1 MGMKLVYLD
10 NSATSWPKPQGVVEA
25 IRKAI
30 EKYGANPGR
39 SGHKLAIEAA
49 RIIYQTREALA
60 ELFGLE
66 DPERIIL
73 TKNVTEALNLVL
85 YGFLKPG
92 DHVITSSMEHNS
104 VMRPLRDLEK
114 KGVEVTQIRAS
125 EKGEI
130 DPRDLLK
137 SIRKNTKLVVLVH
150 ISNVTGTIMPVEEIL
165 KITKDHGIPL
175 LLDAAQSAGTIPIN
189 LRELPVD
196 LLAFTGHKG
205 LFGPQGTGGLVI
217 NTEGLEEKIEPL
229 MRGGTGSRSEEEEQ
243 PEFLPDKY
251 ESGTPNTPGIAGLGE
266 GVRFILKEG
275 INRIMEKKEKLTLK
289 LLEGLKEIKG
299 VKLYGSLD
307 PKKQIGIVSFNVEG
321 KSPSEVS
328 YLLDEKYNILSRPGL
343 HCAPSAHKTIGTFP
357 FGTVRFS
364 VGYFNTEEEIE
375 YALQAVKNLVRLK

>member
-1 MGMKLVYLD
+1 MRLVYLD

-130 DPRDLLK
+130 DPQDLLK

-150 ISNVTGTIMPVEEIL
+150 VSNVTGTLMPIEEIL

-189 LRELPVD
+189 LKELPID

-217 NTEGLEEKIEPL
+217 NTEGLQEKIEPL
-229 MRGGTGSRSEEEEQ
+229 MRGGTGSKSEEEQQ

-275 INRIMEKKEKLTLK
+275 INRIMEKKQKLTLK

-299 VKLYGSLD
+299 IKLYGPLD
-307 PKKQIGIVSFNVEG
+307 PKKQIGIVSFNLEG

-328 YLLDEKYNILSRPGL
+328 HLLDEKYNILSRPGL

-375 YALQAVKNLVRLK
+375 YALQAVKRLVR

>member
-1 MGMKLVYLD
+1 LGMELVYLD
-10 NSATSWPKPQGVVEA
+10 NSATSWPKPEGVIEA

-49 RIIYQTREALA
+49 RIIYEAREALA

-66 DPERIIL
+66 DPEPIIL

-104 VMRPLRDLEK
+104 VMRPLRDLER
-114 KGVEVTQIRAS
+114 KGIEVTQIRAS
-125 EKGEI
+125 DKGEI
-130 DPRDLLK
+130 DPQEVLK
-137 SIRKNTKLVVLVH
+137 NIRKNTKLVVLVH

-165 KITKDHGIPL
+165 KIAKDHGIPL

-189 LRELPVD
+189 LKELPVD

-217 NTEGLEEKIEPL
+217 NTKGLEEKIEPL
-229 MRGGTGSRSEEEEQ
+229 MRGGTGSKSEEEEQ

-299 VKLYGSLD
+299 VKLYGPLD
-307 PKKQIGIVSFNVEG
+307 PKKQIGIVSFNLEG
-321 KSPSEVS
+321 KSPSELS
-328 YLLDEKYNILSRPGL
+328 HLLDEKYNILSRPGL

-357 FGTVRFS
+357 FGTVRLS
-364 VGYFNTEEEIE
+364 IGYFNTEEEIE
-375 YALQAVKNLVRLK
+375 YTLRAIKDLAR

>member
-1 MGMKLVYLD
+1 MELVYLD
-10 NSATSWPKPQGVVEA
+10 NSATSWPKPKEVLES

-30 EKYGANPGR
+30 EQYGANPGR

-49 RIIYQTREALA
+49 RIIYETREALA

-66 DPERIIL
+66 DPERVIL

-130 DPRDLLK
+130 DPQDVLK
-137 SIRKNTKLVVLVH
+137 SIRKNTKLIVLVH
-150 ISNVTGTIMPVEEIL
+150 LSNVTGTILPVEEVL
-165 KITKDHGIPL
+165 KISKDHGIPL

-189 LRELPVD
+189 LKELPVD

-205 LFGPQGTGGLVI
+205 LFGPQGTGGLII
-217 NTEGLEEKIEPL
+217 NTEGLEERIEPL
-229 MRGGTGSRSEEEEQ
+229 MRGGTGSKSEEEEQ

-275 INRIMEKKEKLTLK
+275 IERIREKKEKLTLK
-289 LLEGLKEIKG
+289 LIEGLKEIKG
-299 VKLYGSLD
+299 VKLYGPLD
-307 PKKQIGIVSFNVEG
+307 PKKQIGIVSFNLEG

-328 YLLDEKYNILSRPGL
+328 HLLDEKYKILSRPGL
-343 HCAPSAHKTIGTFP
+343 HCAPSAHKSIRTFP

-375 YALQAVKNLVRLK
+375 YAIRAVRDLVGSK

>member
-1 MGMKLVYLD
+1 MGMELVYLD
-10 NSATSWPKPQGVVEA
+10 NSATSWPKPKEVLES

-30 EKYGANPGR
+30 EQYGANPGR

-49 RIIYQTREALA
+49 RIIYETREALA

-66 DPERIIL
+66 DPERVIL

-130 DPRDLLK
+130 DPQDVLK
-137 SIRKNTKLVVLVH
+137 SIRKNTKLIVLVH
-150 ISNVTGTIMPVEEIL
+150 LSNVTGTIMPVEEVL
-165 KITKDHGIPL
+165 KISKDHGIPL

-189 LRELPVD
+189 LKELPVD

-205 LFGPQGTGGLVI
+205 LFGPQGTGGLII
-217 NTEGLEEKIEPL
+217 NTEGLEERIEPL
-229 MRGGTGSRSEEEEQ
+229 MRGGTGSKSEEEEQ

-275 INRIMEKKEKLTLK
+275 IERIREKKEKLTLK
-289 LLEGLKEIKG
+289 LIEGLKEIKG
-299 VKLYGSLD
+299 VKLYGPLD
-307 PKKQIGIVSFNVEG
+307 PKKQIGIVSFNLEG

-328 YLLDEKYNILSRPGL
+328 HLLDEKYNILSRPGL
-343 HCAPSAHKTIGTFP
+343 HCAPSAHKSIRTFP

-375 YALQAVKNLVRLK
+375 YAIRAVRDLVGSK

>member
-1 MGMKLVYLD
+1 MELVYLD
-10 NSATSWPKPQGVVEA
+10 NSATSWPKPKEVLES

-30 EKYGANPGR
+30 EQYGANPGR

-49 RIIYQTREALA
+49 RIIYETREALA

-66 DPERIIL
+66 DPERVIL
-73 TKNVTEALNLVL
+73 TKNVTEALNFVL

-130 DPRDLLK
+130 DPQDVLK
-137 SIRKNTKLVVLVH
+137 SIRKNTKLIVLVH
-150 ISNVTGTIMPVEEIL
+150 LSNVTGTIMPVEEVL
-165 KITKDHGIPL
+165 KISKDHGIPL

-189 LRELPVD
+189 LKELPVD

-205 LFGPQGTGGLVI
+205 LFGPQGTGGLII
-217 NTEGLEEKIEPL
+217 NTEGLEERIEPL
-229 MRGGTGSRSEEEEQ
+229 MRGGTGSKSEEEEQ

-275 INRIMEKKEKLTLK
+275 IERIREKKEKLTLK
-289 LLEGLKEIKG
+289 LIEGLKEIKG
-299 VKLYGSLD
+299 VKLYGPLD
-307 PKKQIGIVSFNVEG
+307 PKKQIGIVSFNLEG

-328 YLLDEKYNILSRPGL
+328 HLLDEKYNILSRPGL
-343 HCAPSAHKTIGTFP
+343 HCAPSAHKSIGTFP

-364 VGYFNTEEEIE
+364 LGYFNTEEEIE
-375 YALQAVKNLVRLK
+375 YAIRAVRDLVGSK

>member
-1 MGMKLVYLD
+1 MELVYLD
-10 NSATSWPKPQGVVEA
+10 NSATSWPKPEGVIEA

-49 RIIYQTREALA
+49 RIIYEAREALA

-104 VMRPLRDLEK
+104 VMRPLRDLER
-114 KGVEVTQIRAS
+114 KGIEVTQIRAS
-125 EKGEI
+125 DKGEI
-130 DPRDLLK
+130 DPQEVLK
-137 SIRKNTKLVVLVH
+137 NIRKNTKLVVLVH

-165 KITKDHGIPL
+165 KIAKDHGIPL

-189 LRELPVD
+189 LKELPVD

-217 NTEGLEEKIEPL
+217 NTKGLEEKIEPL
-229 MRGGTGSRSEEEEQ
+229 MRGGTGSKSEEEEQ

-299 VKLYGSLD
+299 VKLYGPLD
-307 PKKQIGIVSFNVEG
+307 PKKQIGIVSFNLEG
-321 KSPSEVS
+321 KSPSELS
-328 YLLDEKYNILSRPGL
+328 HLLDEKYNILSRPGL

-357 FGTVRFS
+357 FGTVRLS
-364 VGYFNTEEEIE
+364 IGYFNTEEEIE
-375 YALQAVKNLVRLK
+375 YTLRAIKDLAR

>member
-1 MGMKLVYLD
+1 MELVYLD

-150 ISNVTGTIMPVEEIL
+150 ISNVTGTVMPVEEIL

-229 MRGGTGSRSEEEEQ
+229 MRGGTGSKSEEEEQ

-357 FGTVRFS
+357 FGTVRLS

-375 YALQAVKNLVRLK
+375 YTLRAIKDLAR

>member
-1 MGMKLVYLD
+1 MELVYLD
-10 NSATSWPKPQGVVEA
+10 NSATSWPKPKEVLES

-30 EKYGANPGR
+30 EQYGANPGR

-49 RIIYQTREALA
+49 RIIYETREALA

-66 DPERIIL
+66 DPERVIL

-130 DPRDLLK
+130 DPQDVLK
-137 SIRKNTKLVVLVH
+137 SIRKNTKLIVLVH
-150 ISNVTGTIMPVEEIL
+150 LSNVTGTIMPVEEVL
-165 KITKDHGIPL
+165 KISKDHGIPL

-189 LRELPVD
+189 LKELPVD

-205 LFGPQGTGGLVI
+205 LFGPQGTGGLII
-217 NTEGLEEKIEPL
+217 NTEGLEKRIEPL
-229 MRGGTGSRSEEEEQ
+229 MRGGTGSKSEEEEQ

-275 INRIMEKKEKLTLK
+275 IERIREKKEKLTLK
-289 LLEGLKEIKG
+289 LIEGLKEIKG
-299 VKLYGSLD
+299 VKLYGPLD
-307 PKKQIGIVSFNVEG
+307 PKKQIGIVSFNLEG

-328 YLLDEKYNILSRPGL
+328 HLLDEKYNILSRPGL
-343 HCAPSAHKTIGTFP
+343 HCAPSAHKSIGTFP

-375 YALQAVKNLVRLK
+375 YAIRAVRDLVGSK

>member
-229 MRGGTGSRSEEEEQ
+229 MRGGTGSKSEEEEQ

>member
-1 MGMKLVYLD
+1 MELVYLD
-10 NSATSWPKPQGVVEA
+10 NSATSWPKPKEVLES

-30 EKYGANPGR
+30 EQYGANPGR

-49 RIIYQTREALA
+49 RIIYETREALA

-66 DPERIIL
+66 DPERVIL

-130 DPRDLLK
+130 DPQDVLK
-137 SIRKNTKLVVLVH
+137 SIRKNTKLIVLVH
-150 ISNVTGTIMPVEEIL
+150 LSNVTGTIMPVEEVL
-165 KITKDHGIPL
+165 KIGKDHGIPL
-175 LLDAAQSAGTIPIN
+175 LLDAAQSAGTIPLN
-189 LRELPVD
+189 LKELPVD

-205 LFGPQGTGGLVI
+205 LFGPQGTGGLII

-229 MRGGTGSRSEEEEQ
+229 MRGGTGSKSEEEEQ
-243 PEFLPDKY
+243 PGFLPDKY

-275 INRIMEKKEKLTLK
+275 IERIREKKEKLTLK
-289 LLEGLKEIKG
+289 LIEGLKEIKG
-299 VKLYGSLD
+299 VKLYGPLD
-307 PKKQIGIVSFNVEG
+307 PKKQIGIVSFNLEG

-328 YLLDEKYNILSRPGL
+328 HLLDEKYNILSRPGL
-343 HCAPSAHKTIGTFP
+343 QCAPSAHKSIGTFP

-375 YALQAVKNLVRLK
+375 YAIRAVRDLVDSK

>member
-1 MGMKLVYLD
+1 MELLYLD
-10 NSATSWPKPQGVVEA
+10 NSATSWPKPKEVLES

-30 EKYGANPGR
+30 EQYGANPGR

-49 RIIYQTREALA
+49 RIIYETREALA

-66 DPERIIL
+66 DPERVIL

-130 DPRDLLK
+130 DPQDVLK
-137 SIRKNTKLVVLVH
+137 SIRKNTKLIVLVH
-150 ISNVTGTIMPVEEIL
+150 LSNVTGTIMPVEEVL
-165 KITKDHGIPL
+165 KIGKDHGIPL
-175 LLDAAQSAGTIPIN
+175 LLDAAQSAGTIPLN
-189 LRELPVD
+189 LKELPVD

-205 LFGPQGTGGLVI
+205 LFGPQGTGGLII

-229 MRGGTGSRSEEEEQ
+229 MRGGTGSKSEEEEQ

-275 INRIMEKKEKLTLK
+275 IERIREKKEKLTLK
-289 LLEGLKEIKG
+289 LIEGLKEIKG
-299 VKLYGSLD
+299 VKLYGPLD
-307 PKKQIGIVSFNVEG
+307 PKKQIGIVSFNLEG

-328 YLLDEKYNILSRPGL
+328 HLLDEKYNILSRPGL
-343 HCAPSAHKTIGTFP
+343 HCAPSAHKSIGTFP

-375 YALQAVKNLVRLK
+375 YAIRAVRDLVDSK

>member
-1 MGMKLVYLD
+1 MERRLVHLD
-10 NSATSWPKPQGVVEA
+10 NSATSWPKPEGVLEA

-39 SGHKLAIEAA
+39 SGHRLAIEAA
-49 RIIYQTREALA
+49 RIIYETREALA
-60 ELFGLE
+60 ELFGLD

-85 YGFLKPG
+85 YGVLKQG

-114 KGVEVTQIRAS
+114 KGVELTQIKAS
-125 EKGEI
+125 GKGEI
-130 DPRDLLK
+130 DPEDVLK
-137 SIRKNTKLVVLVH
+137 SIKANTKLIALVH
-150 ISNVTGTIMPVEEIL
+150 VSNVTGTIMPVEEVLRIS
-165 KITKDHGIPL
+165 KDHGIPL
-175 LLDAAQSAGTIPIN
+175 LIDAAQSAGTLPIN
-189 LRELPVD
+189 LKELPID

-217 NTEGLEEKIEPL
+217 NTKGLEEKIEPL
-229 MRGGTGSRSEEEEQ
+229 MRGGTGSKSEEEEQ

-275 INRIMEKKEKLTLK
+275 IERIKEKKEILTLK
-289 LLEGLKEIKG
+289 LIEGLKDIKG
-299 VKLYGSLD
+299 IKIYGPLD
-307 PKKQIGIVSFNVEG
+307 PKRQIGIVSFNLEG
-321 KSPSEVS
+321 NSPAEVS
-328 YLLDEKYNILSRPGL
+328 HLLDEKYGILSRPGL

-375 YALQAVKNLVRLK
+375 YTIQAVRQLASLK

>member
-1 MGMKLVYLD
+1 MELVYLD
-10 NSATSWPKPQGVVEA
+10 NSATSWPKPKEVLES

-30 EKYGANPGR
+30 EQYGANPGR

-49 RIIYQTREALA
+49 RIIYETREALA

-66 DPERIIL
+66 DPERVIL

-130 DPRDLLK
+130 DPQDVLK
-137 SIRKNTKLVVLVH
+137 SIRKNTKLIVLVH
-150 ISNVTGTIMPVEEIL
+150 LSNVTGTIMPVEEVL
-165 KITKDHGIPL
+165 KIGKDHGIPL
-175 LLDAAQSAGTIPIN
+175 LLDAAQSAGTIPLN
-189 LRELPVD
+189 LKELPVD

-205 LFGPQGTGGLVI
+205 LFGPQGTGGLII

-229 MRGGTGSRSEEEEQ
+229 MRGGTGSKSEEEEQ

-275 INRIMEKKEKLTLK
+275 IERIREKKEKLTLK
-289 LLEGLKEIKG
+289 LIEGLKEIKG
-299 VKLYGSLD
+299 VKLYGPLD
-307 PKKQIGIVSFNVEG
+307 PKKQIGIVSFNLEG

-328 YLLDEKYNILSRPGL
+328 HLLDEKYNILSRPGL
-343 HCAPSAHKTIGTFP
+343 HCAPSAHKSIGTFP

-375 YALQAVKNLVRLK
+375 YAIRAVRDLVDSK

>member
-1 MGMKLVYLD
+1 MKLVYLD

-229 MRGGTGSRSEEEEQ
+229 MRGGTGSKSEEEEQ

-307 PKKQIGIVSFNVEG
+307 PKKQIGIVSFNVER

-328 YLLDEKYNILSRPGL
+328 HLLDEKYNILSRPGL

>member
-1 MGMKLVYLD
+1 MELLYLD
-10 NSATSWPKPQGVVEA
+10 NSATSWPKPKEVLES

-30 EKYGANPGR
+30 EQYGANPGR

-49 RIIYQTREALA
+49 RIIYETREALA

-66 DPERIIL
+66 DPERVIL

-130 DPRDLLK
+130 DPQDVLK
-137 SIRKNTKLVVLVH
+137 SIRKNTKLIVLVH
-150 ISNVTGTIMPVEEIL
+150 LSNVTGTIMPVEEVL
-165 KITKDHGIPL
+165 KISKDHGIPL

-189 LRELPVD
+189 LKELPVD

-205 LFGPQGTGGLVI
+205 LFGPQGTGGLII
-217 NTEGLEEKIEPL
+217 NTEGLEERIEPL
-229 MRGGTGSRSEEEEQ
+229 MRGGTGSKSEEEEQ

-275 INRIMEKKEKLTLK
+275 IERIREKKEKLTLK
-289 LLEGLKEIKG
+289 LIEGLKEIKG
-299 VKLYGSLD
+299 VKLYGPLD
-307 PKKQIGIVSFNVEG
+307 PKKQIGIVSFNLEG

-328 YLLDEKYNILSRPGL
+328 HLLDEKYNILSRPGL
-343 HCAPSAHKTIGTFP
+343 HCAPSAHKSIGTFP

-364 VGYFNTEEEIE
+364 LGYFNTEEEIE
-375 YALQAVKNLVRLK
+375 YAIRAVRDLVGSK

>member
-1 MGMKLVYLD
+1 MGMELLYLD
-10 NSATSWPKPQGVVEA
+10 NSATSWPKPKEVLES

-30 EKYGANPGR
+30 EQYGANPGR

-49 RIIYQTREALA
+49 RIIYETREALA

-66 DPERIIL
+66 DPERVIL

-130 DPRDLLK
+130 DPQDVLK
-137 SIRKNTKLVVLVH
+137 SIRKNTKLIVLVH
-150 ISNVTGTIMPVEEIL
+150 LSNVTGTIMPVEEVL
-165 KITKDHGIPL
+165 KIGKDHGIPL
-175 LLDAAQSAGTIPIN
+175 LLDAAQSAGTIPLN
-189 LRELPVD
+189 LKELPVD

-205 LFGPQGTGGLVI
+205 LFGPQGTGGLII

-229 MRGGTGSRSEEEEQ
+229 MRGGTGSKSEEEEQ

-275 INRIMEKKEKLTLK
+275 IERIREKKEKLTLK
-289 LLEGLKEIKG
+289 LIEGLKEIKG
-299 VKLYGSLD
+299 VKLYGPLD
-307 PKKQIGIVSFNVEG
+307 PKKQIGIVSFNLEG

-328 YLLDEKYNILSRPGL
+328 HLLDEKYNILSRPGL
-343 HCAPSAHKTIGTFP
+343 HCAPSAHKSIGTFP

-375 YALQAVKNLVRLK
+375 YAIRAVRDLVDSK

>member
-1 MGMKLVYLD
+1 LGMELLYLD
-10 NSATSWPKPQGVVEA
+10 NSATSWPKPKEVLES

-30 EKYGANPGR
+30 EQYGANPGR

-49 RIIYQTREALA
+49 RIIYETREALA

-66 DPERIIL
+66 DPQRVIL

-130 DPRDLLK
+130 DPQDVLK
-137 SIRKNTKLVVLVH
+137 SIRKNTKLIVLVH
-150 ISNVTGTIMPVEEIL
+150 LSNVTGTIMPVEEVL
-165 KITKDHGIPL
+165 KIGKDHGIPL
-175 LLDAAQSAGTIPIN
+175 LLDAAQSAGTIPLN
-189 LRELPVD
+189 LKELPVD

-205 LFGPQGTGGLVI
+205 LFGPQGTGGLII

-229 MRGGTGSRSEEEEQ
+229 MRGGTGSKSEEEEQ

-275 INRIMEKKEKLTLK
+275 IERIREKKEKLTLK
-289 LLEGLKEIKG
+289 LIEGLKEIKG
-299 VKLYGSLD
+299 VKLYGPLD
-307 PKKQIGIVSFNVEG
+307 PKKQIGIVSFNLEG

-328 YLLDEKYNILSRPGL
+328 HLLDEKYNILSRPGL
-343 HCAPSAHKTIGTFP
+343 HCAPSAHKSIGTFP

-375 YALQAVKNLVRLK
+375 YAIRAVRDLVDSK

>member
-1 MGMKLVYLD
+1 MELVYLD

-150 ISNVTGTIMPVEEIL
+150 ISNVTGTVMPVEEIL

-229 MRGGTGSRSEEEEQ
+229 MRGGTGSKSEEEEQ

-307 PKKQIGIVSFNVEG
+307 PKKQIGIVSFNVER

-328 YLLDEKYNILSRPGL
+328 HLLDEKYNILSRPGL

>member
-1 MGMKLVYLD
+1 MELVYLD
-10 NSATSWPKPQGVVEA
+10 NSATSWPKPKEVLES

-30 EKYGANPGR
+30 EQYGANPGR

-49 RIIYQTREALA
+49 RIIYETREALA

-66 DPERIIL
+66 DPERVIL

-130 DPRDLLK
+130 DPQDVLK
-137 SIRKNTKLVVLVH
+137 SIRKNTKLIVLVH
-150 ISNVTGTIMPVEEIL
+150 LSNVTGTIMPVEEVL
-165 KITKDHGIPL
+165 KISKDHGIPL

-189 LRELPVD
+189 LKELPVD

-205 LFGPQGTGGLVI
+205 LFGPQGTGGLII
-217 NTEGLEEKIEPL
+217 NTEGLEERIEPL
-229 MRGGTGSRSEEEEQ
+229 MRGGTGSKSEEEEQ

-275 INRIMEKKEKLTLK
+275 IERIREKKEKLTLK
-289 LLEGLKEIKG
+289 LIEGLKEIKG
-299 VKLYGSLD
+299 VKLYGPLD
-307 PKKQIGIVSFNVEG
+307 PKKQIGIVSFNLEG

-328 YLLDEKYNILSRPGL
+328 HLLDEKYNILSRPGL
-343 HCAPSAHKTIGTFP
+343 HCAPSAHKSIRTFP

-375 YALQAVKNLVRLK
+375 YAIRAVRDLVGSK

>member
-1 MGMKLVYLD
+1 MGMELLYLD
-10 NSATSWPKPQGVVEA
+10 NSATSWPKPKEVLES

-30 EKYGANPGR
+30 EQYGANPGR

-49 RIIYQTREALA
+49 RIIYETREALA

-66 DPERIIL
+66 DPQRVIL

-130 DPRDLLK
+130 DPQDVLK
-137 SIRKNTKLVVLVH
+137 SIRKNTKLIVLVH
-150 ISNVTGTIMPVEEIL
+150 LSNVTGTIMPVEEVL
-165 KITKDHGIPL
+165 KIGKDHGIPL
-175 LLDAAQSAGTIPIN
+175 LLDAAQSAGTIPLN
-189 LRELPVD
+189 LKELPVD

-205 LFGPQGTGGLVI
+205 LFGPQGTGGLII

-229 MRGGTGSRSEEEEQ
+229 MRGGTGSKSEEEEQ

-275 INRIMEKKEKLTLK
+275 IERIREKKEKLTLK
-289 LLEGLKEIKG
+289 LIEGLKEIKG
-299 VKLYGSLD
+299 VKLYGPLD
-307 PKKQIGIVSFNVEG
+307 PKKQIGIVSFNLEG

-328 YLLDEKYNILSRPGL
+328 HLLDEKYNILSRPGL
-343 HCAPSAHKTIGTFP
+343 HCAPSAHKSIGTFP

-375 YALQAVKNLVRLK
+375 YAIRAVRDLVDSK

>member
-1 MGMKLVYLD
+1 LGMELVYLD

-150 ISNVTGTIMPVEEIL
+150 ISNVTGTVMPVEEIL

-229 MRGGTGSRSEEEEQ
+229 MRGGTGSKSEEEEQ

-357 FGTVRFS
+357 FGTVRLS

-375 YALQAVKNLVRLK
+375 YTLRAIKDLAR

>member
-1 MGMKLVYLD
+1 MELVYLD
-10 NSATSWPKPQGVVEA
+10 NSATSWPKPEGVIEA

-49 RIIYQTREALA
+49 RIIYEAREALA

-66 DPERIIL
+66 DPEPIIL

-104 VMRPLRDLEK
+104 VMRPLRDLER
-114 KGVEVTQIRAS
+114 KGIEVTQIRAS
-125 EKGEI
+125 DKGEI
-130 DPRDLLK
+130 DPQEVLK
-137 SIRKNTKLVVLVH
+137 NIRKNTKLVVLVH

-165 KITKDHGIPL
+165 KIAKDHGIPL

-189 LRELPVD
+189 LKELPVD

-217 NTEGLEEKIEPL
+217 NTKGLEEKIEPL
-229 MRGGTGSRSEEEEQ
+229 MRGGTGSKSEEEEQ

-299 VKLYGSLD
+299 VKLYGPLD
-307 PKKQIGIVSFNVEG
+307 PKKQIGIVSFNLEG
-321 KSPSEVS
+321 KSPSELS
-328 YLLDEKYNILSRPGL
+328 HLLDEKYNILSRPGL

-357 FGTVRFS
+357 FGTVRLS
-364 VGYFNTEEEIE
+364 IGYFNTEEEIE
-375 YALQAVKNLVRLK
+375 YTLRAIKDLAR

>member
-1 MGMKLVYLD
+1 MGMELVYLD
-10 NSATSWPKPQGVVEA
+10 NSATSWPKPEGVIEA

-49 RIIYQTREALA
+49 RIIYEAREALA

-104 VMRPLRDLEK
+104 VMRPLRDLER
-114 KGVEVTQIRAS
+114 KGIEVTQIRAS
-125 EKGEI
+125 DKGEI
-130 DPRDLLK
+130 DPQEVLK
-137 SIRKNTKLVVLVH
+137 NIRKNTKLVVLVH

-165 KITKDHGIPL
+165 KIAKDHGIPL

-189 LRELPVD
+189 LKELPVD

-217 NTEGLEEKIEPL
+217 NTKGLEEKIEPL
-229 MRGGTGSRSEEEEQ
+229 MRGGTGSKSEEEEQ

-299 VKLYGSLD
+299 VKLYGPLD
-307 PKKQIGIVSFNVEG
+307 PKKQIGIVSFNLEG
-321 KSPSEVS
+321 KSPSELS
-328 YLLDEKYNILSRPGL
+328 HLLDEKYNILSRPGL

-357 FGTVRFS
+357 FGTVRLS
-364 VGYFNTEEEIE
+364 IGYFNTEEEIE
-375 YALQAVKNLVRLK
+375 YTLRAIKDLAR

>member
-1 MGMKLVYLD
+1 MGMELVYLD
-10 NSATSWPKPQGVVEA
+10 NSATSWPKPKEVLES

-30 EKYGANPGR
+30 EQYGANPGR

-49 RIIYQTREALA
+49 RIIYETREALA

-66 DPERIIL
+66 DPERVIL

-130 DPRDLLK
+130 DPQDVLK
-137 SIRKNTKLVVLVH
+137 SIRKNTKLIVLVH
-150 ISNVTGTIMPVEEIL
+150 LSNVTGTIMPVEEVL
-165 KITKDHGIPL
+165 KIGKDHGIPL
-175 LLDAAQSAGTIPIN
+175 LLDAAQSAGTIPLN
-189 LRELPVD
+189 LKELPVD

-205 LFGPQGTGGLVI
+205 LFGPQGTGGLII

-229 MRGGTGSRSEEEEQ
+229 MRGGTGSKSEEEEQ

-275 INRIMEKKEKLTLK
+275 IERIREKKEKLTLK
-289 LLEGLKEIKG
+289 LIEGLKEIKG
-299 VKLYGSLD
+299 VKLYGPLD
-307 PKKQIGIVSFNVEG
+307 PKKQIGIVSFNLEG

-328 YLLDEKYNILSRPGL
+328 HLLDEKYNILSRPGL
-343 HCAPSAHKTIGTFP
+343 HCAPSAHKSIGTFP

-375 YALQAVKNLVRLK
+375 YAIRAVRDLVGSK

>member
-1 MGMKLVYLD
+1 MGMELVYLD
-10 NSATSWPKPQGVVEA
+10 NSATSWPKPKEVLES

-30 EKYGANPGR
+30 EQYGANPGR

-49 RIIYQTREALA
+49 RIIYETREALA

-66 DPERIIL
+66 DPERVIL

-130 DPRDLLK
+130 DPQDVLK
-137 SIRKNTKLVVLVH
+137 SIRKNTKLIVLVH
-150 ISNVTGTIMPVEEIL
+150 LSNVTGTIMPVEEVL
-165 KITKDHGIPL
+165 KISKDHGIPL

-189 LRELPVD
+189 LKELPVD

-205 LFGPQGTGGLVI
+205 LFGPQGTGGLII
-217 NTEGLEEKIEPL
+217 NTEGLEKRIEPL
-229 MRGGTGSRSEEEEQ
+229 MRGGTGSKSEEEEQ

-275 INRIMEKKEKLTLK
+275 IERIREKKEKLTLK
-289 LLEGLKEIKG
+289 LIEGLKEIKG
-299 VKLYGSLD
+299 VKLYGPLD
-307 PKKQIGIVSFNVEG
+307 PKKQIGIVSFNLEG

-328 YLLDEKYNILSRPGL
+328 HLLDEKYNILSRPGL
-343 HCAPSAHKTIGTFP
+343 HCAPSAHKSIGTFP

-375 YALQAVKNLVRLK
+375 YAIRAVRDLVGSK

>member
-1 MGMKLVYLD
+1 MELLYLD
-10 NSATSWPKPQGVVEA
+10 NSATSWPKPKEVLES

-30 EKYGANPGR
+30 EQYGANPGR

-49 RIIYQTREALA
+49 RIIYETREALA

-66 DPERIIL
+66 DPQRVIL

-130 DPRDLLK
+130 DPQDVLK
-137 SIRKNTKLVVLVH
+137 SIRKNTKLIVLVH
-150 ISNVTGTIMPVEEIL
+150 LSNVTGTIMPVEEVL
-165 KITKDHGIPL
+165 KIGKDHGIPL
-175 LLDAAQSAGTIPIN
+175 LLDAAQSAGTIPLN
-189 LRELPVD
+189 LKELPVD

-205 LFGPQGTGGLVI
+205 LFGPQGTGGLII

-229 MRGGTGSRSEEEEQ
+229 MRGGTGSKSEEEEQ

-275 INRIMEKKEKLTLK
+275 IERIREKKEKLTLK
-289 LLEGLKEIKG
+289 LIEGLKEIKG
-299 VKLYGSLD
+299 VKLYGPLD
-307 PKKQIGIVSFNVEG
+307 PKKQIGIVSFNLEG

-328 YLLDEKYNILSRPGL
+328 HLLDEKYNILSRPGL
-343 HCAPSAHKTIGTFP
+343 HCAPSAHKSIGTFP

-375 YALQAVKNLVRLK
+375 YAIRAVRDLVDSK

>member
-1 MGMKLVYLD
+1 MELVYLD
-10 NSATSWPKPQGVVEA
+10 NSATSWPKPKEVLES

-30 EKYGANPGR
+30 EQYGANPGR

-49 RIIYQTREALA
+49 RIIYETREALA

-66 DPERIIL
+66 DPERVIL

-130 DPRDLLK
+130 DPQDVLK
-137 SIRKNTKLVVLVH
+137 SIRKNTKLIVLVH
-150 ISNVTGTIMPVEEIL
+150 LSNVTGTIMPVEEVL
-165 KITKDHGIPL
+165 KIGKDHGIPL
-175 LLDAAQSAGTIPIN
+175 LLDAAQSAGTIPLN
-189 LRELPVD
+189 LKELPVD

-205 LFGPQGTGGLVI
+205 LFGPQGTGGLII

-229 MRGGTGSRSEEEEQ
+229 MRGGTGSKSEEEEQ

-275 INRIMEKKEKLTLK
+275 IERIREKKEKLTLK
-289 LLEGLKEIKG
+289 LIEGLKEIKG
-299 VKLYGSLD
+299 VKLYGPLD
-307 PKKQIGIVSFNVEG
+307 PKKQIGIVSFNLEG

-328 YLLDEKYNILSRPGL
+328 HLLDEKYNILSRPGL
-343 HCAPSAHKTIGTFP
+343 HCAPSAHKSIGTFP

-375 YALQAVKNLVRLK
+375 YAIRAVRDLVGSK

>member
-1 MGMKLVYLD
+1 MELVYLD
-10 NSATSWPKPQGVVEA
+10 NSATSWPKPKEVLES

-30 EKYGANPGR
+30 EQYGANPGR

-49 RIIYQTREALA
+49 RIIYETREALA

-66 DPERIIL
+66 DPERVIL

-130 DPRDLLK
+130 DPQDVLK
-137 SIRKNTKLVVLVH
+137 SIRKNTKLIVLVH
-150 ISNVTGTIMPVEEIL
+150 LSNVTGTIMPVEEVL
-165 KITKDHGIPL
+165 KISKDHGIPL

-189 LRELPVD
+189 LKELPVD

-205 LFGPQGTGGLVI
+205 LFGPQGTGGLII
-217 NTEGLEEKIEPL
+217 NTEGLEERIEPL
-229 MRGGTGSRSEEEEQ
+229 MRGGTGSKSEEEEQ

-275 INRIMEKKEKLTLK
+275 IERIREKKEKLTLK
-289 LLEGLKEIKG
+289 LIEGLKEIKG
-299 VKLYGSLD
+299 VKLYGPLD
-307 PKKQIGIVSFNVEG
+307 PKKQIGIVSFNLEG

-328 YLLDEKYNILSRPGL
+328 HLLDEKYNILSRPGL
-343 HCAPSAHKTIGTFP
+343 HCAPSAHKSIRTFP

-364 VGYFNTEEEIE
+364 LGYFNTEEEIE
-375 YALQAVKNLVRLK
+375 YAIRAVRDLVGSK

>member
-1 MGMKLVYLD
+1 MGMELVYLD
-10 NSATSWPKPQGVVEA
+10 NSATSWPKPKEVLES

-30 EKYGANPGR
+30 EQYGANPGR

-49 RIIYQTREALA
+49 RIIYETREALA

-66 DPERIIL
+66 DPERVIL

-130 DPRDLLK
+130 DPQDVLK
-137 SIRKNTKLVVLVH
+137 SIRKNTKLIVLVH
-150 ISNVTGTIMPVEEIL
+150 LSNVTGTILPVEEVL
-165 KITKDHGIPL
+165 KISKDHGIPL

-189 LRELPVD
+189 LKELPVD

-205 LFGPQGTGGLVI
+205 LFGPQGTGGLII
-217 NTEGLEEKIEPL
+217 NTEGLEERIEPL
-229 MRGGTGSRSEEEEQ
+229 MRGGTGSKSEEEEQ

-275 INRIMEKKEKLTLK
+275 IERIREKKEKLTLK
-289 LLEGLKEIKG
+289 LIEGLKEIKG
-299 VKLYGSLD
+299 VKLYGPLD
-307 PKKQIGIVSFNVEG
+307 PKKQIGIVSFNLEG

-328 YLLDEKYNILSRPGL
+328 HLLDEKYKILSRPGL
-343 HCAPSAHKTIGTFP
+343 HCAPSAHKSIGTFP

-375 YALQAVKNLVRLK
+375 YAIRAVRDLVGSK